1 MAAHVHRQCLVRQGL
16 AHAQVRCHVDQVALA
31 GRQVDYR
38 FRFQLISVGRETER
52 ERESEYME
60 SGLVRYLLPTF
71 AASRDTE

>member
-38 FRFQLISVGRETER
+38 FRFQLISVGSETER
-52 ERESEYME
+52 ERERVGERE
-60 SGLVRYLLPTF
+60 
-71 AASRDTE
+71 